1 MATIPSGWA
10 YYDAS
15 EHKRLL
21 AGATMPTPAIDDEY
35 FGVTSTG
42 GIDYSKLIYHYNDAR
57 TLEYPYKNNT
67 TPGMEIEFTIPA
79 GWGVNNREYTM
90 INADVLSNIAG
101 ANVVSVYIS
110 ERASNLIS
118 INLPSTVVAVW
129 IYNSTTL
136 QTVTGTL
143 TSVLKCFNCYGST
156 ALISVPS
163 LIQATNI
170 TNGIRMFKNCSSLT
184 TVPALPPNIVSLY
197 ECFCNCTSLQ
207 SLPSIPSTVIDE
219 GYMCLECTALQ
230 QAPINYSTVVKW
242 IEGVFKNCTHL
253 TNASNFTIPNSV
265 VDMSAAFQ
273 GCTSLITPPS
283 VIRGT
288 NANAYRLFYDCTSL
302 VTPPTFEGTYSK
314 MDSLFYNC
322 TLLETAPTIPHGTQ
336 TMNWAF
342 GDCISLEEMPYIP
355 SGIIALSHCFYNCV
369 SLTRIDICLNSQLGS
384 TFSYMF
390 AGCTNLTGT
399 IYLSGTDVAT
409 CDYMFDGITK
419 TIIVCG
425 HEAAVSYLV
434 GQQNNSNV
442 YQEISPT
449 YDNISAVRTDNT
461 GTLDDT
467 GEYMQLSINF
477 TCPVMDHSKI
487 YVPKI
492 YTKNNQIE
500 PYQNWT
506 LTYTNEGTEVVKI
519 IPNSTDISSARI
531 EANDIIEQGN
541 FTTLFSAEDLFEGVA
556 LQIFIPTSN
565 SQIAIDWDDTNDQYV
580 ISTVY
585 WSGTRGS
592 AIFTGETYIFDA
604 TPDGNSF
611 KIGGPIQEDEEG
623 FIVGNRGLP
632 LLADQYS
639 STFNGPVTMASII
652 DLELPNYQIA
662 DTTDKKLYD
671 IIRALGWSS
680 DVLSQ

>member
-1 MATIPSGWA
+1 
-10 YYDAS
+10 
-15 EHKRLL
+15 
-21 AGATMPTPAIDDEY
+21 
-35 FGVTSTG
+35 
-42 GIDYSKLIYHYNDAR
+42 
-57 TLEYPYKNNT
+57 
-67 TPGMEIEFTIPA
+67 
-79 GWGVNNREYTM
+79 
-90 INADVLSNIAG
+90 
-101 ANVVSVYIS
+101 
-110 ERASNLIS
+110 
-118 INLPSTVVAVW
+118 
-129 IYNSTTL
+129 
-136 QTVTGTL
+136 
-143 TSVLKCFNCYGST
+143 
-156 ALISVPS
+156 
-163 LIQATNI
+163 
-170 TNGIRMFKNCSSLT
+170 
-184 TVPALPPNIVSLY
+184 
-197 ECFCNCTSLQ
+197 
-207 SLPSIPSTVIDE
+207 
-219 GYMCLECTALQ
+219 
-230 QAPINYSTVVKW
+230 
-242 IEGVFKNCTHL
+242 
-253 TNASNFTIPNSV
+253 
-265 VDMSAAFQ
+265 
-273 GCTSLITPPS
+273 
-283 VIRGT
+283 
-288 NANAYRLFYDCTSL
+288 
-302 VTPPTFEGTYSK
+302 
-314 MDSLFYNC
+314 
-322 TLLETAPTIPHGTQ
+322 
-336 TMNWAF
+336 MNWAF

-632 LLADQYS
+632 LLADQYP
-639 STFNGPVTMASII
+639 STFNGPVTMASIV